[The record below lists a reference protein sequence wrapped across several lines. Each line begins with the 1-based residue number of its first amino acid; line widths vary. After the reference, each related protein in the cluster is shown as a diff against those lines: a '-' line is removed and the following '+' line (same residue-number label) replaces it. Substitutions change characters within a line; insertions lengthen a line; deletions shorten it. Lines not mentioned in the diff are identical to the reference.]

1 MNFFQHIFD
10 LADGVDLSI
19 KIKRKNDKLTVS
31 VLPGSSTSVTP
42 LTVTATPEE
51 LDQGLD
57 IIIVRPLLEVKA
69 LISNEAEFKK
79 SIQERSAK
87 TEPPVKG
94 KSSGKKET
102 RGTKKEKP
110 VNEKKSAQSQKTTCA
125 TETETTEEEAGEQP
139 ITQPTFF

>member
-79 SIQERSAK
+79 SVQERSAK
-87 TEPPVKG
+87 TEPTGKG
-94 KSSGKKET
+94 TTSDKKNAPT
-102 RGTKKEKP
+102 TKKEKAAK
-110 VNEKKSAQSQKTTCA
+110 EKKSKKPKKSKTSPIP
-125 TETETTEEEAGEQP
+125 ETTAAPDGEQP
-139 ITQPTFF
+139 ASQPTFF